1 MAKAIVSGNE
11 TNYQE
16 ENQRLKATIKH
27 MDQMAQQAL
36 GHIGDVAELALL
48 ALESPRGQKEM
59 TKIAAAFQLVSE
71 RAFGAWFDIS
81 NTASTVGCAHFD
93 EQAVA
98 RCEARQVALDAS
110 RESVHG

>member
-11 TNYQE
+11 ADHTQE
-16 ENQRLKATIKH
+16 IAQLKAIIRR
-27 MDQMAQQAL
+27 MDQTAQQAL